1 MKLLIKYKTAF
12 VNCCFNHLYPSY
24 MLLLVLSVA
33 PGLAII
39 WYIYMKDKYDR
50 EPRKYLI
57 ISFLLGMAS
66 TIPAIV
72 FEKLGTYIF
81 GDIASL
87 SPISFIAFFAFVIV
101 GVSEEGLKYLVVR
114 FYAFPKKAFNE
125 PFDGIV
131 YSVMVAMGFATLEN
145 IGYVQQHGIATAILR
160 MFLSVPAHA
169 SFGILMGY
177 YIGLAKFNK
186 QRSRILLVKGLLLS
200 IFFHGAF
207 DFFLFLQDNL
217 YVTQKVSSALLLL
230 GAILSFYIAVRLS
243 IRSIK
248 LHQELSRIDFENKN
262 RKIK

>member
-12 VNCCFNHLYPSY
+12 VNCSFNYPHPYY

-33 PGLAII
+33 PGLAIV
-39 WYIYMKDKYDR
+39 WYIIMKDKYDR

-72 FEKLGTYIF
+72 LEKLGAYFF
-81 GDIASL
+81 GSTNSL
-87 SPISFIAFFAFVIV
+87 SSIGYYAFFAFIIV
-101 GVSEEGLKYLVVR
+101 AGSEEGVKYLMVR
-114 FYAFPKKAFNE
+114 LYAYPKKVFDE

-145 IGYVQQHGIATAILR
+145 IGYVQQNGLGTAIMR

-169 SFGILMGY
+169 SFGVLMGY

-186 QRSRILLVKGLLLS
+186 LRGRILLVKGILLAIL
-200 IFFHGAF
+200 FHGAF
-207 DFFLFLQDNL
+207 DFFLFLENSL
-217 YVTQKVSSALLLL
+217 YVTQYISSGLLVL
-230 GAILSFYIAVRLS
+230 GAIISFYIAIRLS

-262 RKIK
+262 KVI